1 MSSPHLTW
9 ADLRGRRVAVWGV
22 GVEGLASLRRLRAD
36 GIEPRLVDREP
47 KVLEDGTEVVAF
59 SDGGSELVRD
69 VDVVVKSPGISRYG
83 EHCAALVEAGVDVVG
98 GLGLWLNGADR
109 SRVACITGT
118 KGKSTTTAVAGGLL
132 AGLGV
137 SYQVGGNIGTCP
149 WDPDVSQDVDWWVVE
164 TSSYQAL
171 DVQAGPAVV
180 AVTSLGE
187 DHLPW
192 HGGSVENYHRD
203 KLSLCTRPGVRT
215 VVAADDPVL
224 RHRADR
230 LGPHVDWVGERAHW
244 AAGSALL
251 GEHNLRNAE
260 VARRTLVALGVPGAD
275 DEDALAEALAG
286 FAPLPHR
293 LTAVAHADDVAFV
306 DDSIS
311 TNPLSAVAAV
321 RAFPERRVALL
332 VGGLERD
339 VDYRPL
345 AAGLCEQVRVFT
357 MPSNGSRIG
366 EVLRAEGVEQVED
379 CVSLADAVRRG
390 FAWARPGGVVLLSPA
405 AASFDLFADYRARGE
420 AFAAL
425 ARDLAADVAGG

>member
-1 MSSPHLTW
+1 
-9 ADLRGRRVAVWGV
+9 VWGV

-36 GIEPRLVDREP
+36 GVEPVLVDRDP
-47 KVLEDGTEVVAF
+47 KELDDGTDVRAYA
-59 SDGGSELVRD
+59 DGGRELLHG

-83 EHCAALVEAGVDVVG
+83 TECTELVSAGVDVVG
-98 GLGLWLNGADR
+98 GLGLWLEGTDR

-118 KGKSTTTAVAGGLL
+118 KGKSTTTAIAGGLL

-137 SYQVGGNIGTCP
+137 SHGVGGNIGTCP
-149 WDPDVSQDVDWWVVE
+149 WDPDVPQDVDWWVVE

-203 KLSLCTRPGVRT
+203 KLSLCTRPGVRA
-215 VVAADDPVL
+215 VVAADDPML
-224 RHRADR
+224 RGRADW
-230 LGPHVDWVGERAHW
+230 LGAHVDWVAERAHW
-244 AAGSALL
+244 AVGSALL

-260 VARRTLVALGVPGAD
+260 IARRTLLALGVPGAD

-321 RAFPERRVALL
+321 RAFPARRVALL

-345 AAGLCEQVRVFT
+345 AACVDEQVRVFT

-366 EVLRAEGVEQVED
+366 AVLREEGVEQVED
-379 CVSLADAVRRG
+379 CPSMPDAVRSA

-405 AASFDLFADYRARGE
+405 AASFDLYPDYRARGD

-425 ARDLAADVAGG
+425 ARELCEGGARTG

>member
-1 MSSPHLTW
+1 MTAQLTW
-9 ADLRGRRVAVWGV
+9 ADLPGRSVAVWGV

-36 GIEPRLVDREP
+36 GVEPVLVDREP
-47 KVLEDGTEVVAF
+47 KVFDDGTEVRAYAE
-59 SDGGSELVRD
+59 GGQELLNG

-83 EHCAALVEAGVDVVG
+83 SECADLVAAGVDVVG

-137 SYQVGGNIGTCP
+137 SHRVGGNIGTCP
-149 WDPDVSQDVDWWVVE
+149 WDPDVPQDVDWWVVE

-203 KLSLCTRPGVRT
+203 KLSLCTRPGVRA
-215 VVAADDPVL
+215 VVASDEPSL
-224 RHRADR
+224 RERADW
-230 LGPHVDWVGERAHW
+230 LGSHVDWVAERAHW
-244 AAGSALL
+244 AAASALL

-260 VARRTLVALGVPGAD
+260 VARRTLLALGVPGAD
-275 DEDALAEALAG
+275 DEDALAEALAE

-321 RAFPERRVALL
+321 RAFPGRRVALL

-345 AAGLCEQVRVFT
+345 AACVDDRVRVFT

-366 EVLRAEGVEQVED
+366 EVLRAEGVQQVED
-379 CVSLADAVRRG
+379 CASLPDAVRRG

-420 AFAAL
+420 AFCAL
-425 ARDLAADVAGG
+425 ARELCEGESRTG